1 MSGQGAAVVA
11 ASIVGILAAAV
22 IVGSVDI
29 AVGLGLDLDGGV
41 DAAFVCGP

>member
-11 ASIVGILAAAV
+11 ADIVGIVAAV
-22 IVGSVDI
+22 TVGSVDI

-41 DAAFVCGP
+41 DATLVCGP